1 MILHF
6 SADTKKITLL
16 AHVWL
21 PWASL
26 GGKPSKKSL
35 KAHKTCSCFRVEEWA
50 GYSCYPAK
58 PVSGQRT
65 LVGRWSAGGLL
76 QSHSFRIATWA
87 AAPSCCQWRS
97 SPGLFLRGAT
107 VACREHFHPKSCAQG
122 RGTYGGCDGPGIA
135 AGHTGVATSDSL
147 IFGSPV
153 VSS

>member
-65 LVGRWSAGGLL
+65 LDGRWSAGEGHLP
-76 QSHSFRIATWA
+76 A
-87 AAPSCCQWRS
+87 
-97 SPGLFLRGAT
+97 
-107 VACREHFHPKSCAQG
+107 G
-122 RGTYGGCDGPGIA
+122 RGCLQNGFAHLQDS
-135 AGHTGVATSDSL
+135 AGYRLAKGHPASEQNQQIPSRITDS
-147 IFGSPV
+147 GYWPAGKD
-153 VSS
+153 SSTRMILA